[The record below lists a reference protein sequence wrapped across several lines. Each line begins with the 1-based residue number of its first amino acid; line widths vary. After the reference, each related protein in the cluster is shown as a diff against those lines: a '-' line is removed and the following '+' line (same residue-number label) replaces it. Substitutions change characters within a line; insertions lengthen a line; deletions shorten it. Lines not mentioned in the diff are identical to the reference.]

1 MLGYEGKAT
10 INEVDQIRQR
20 KGSWPV
26 WIDLQKEG
34 IKGNFAD
41 DNSHSLLQI
50 SYFIFAQKL
59 ALETKA
65 ASKNAT
71 SLNSGPTLESV
82 IIQKTLFSPAR

>member
-34 IKGNFAD
+34 IREIIVLILIYK
-41 DNSHSLLQI
+41 SHIPYLLRNLLWKRRQHRRMPR
-50 SYFIFAQKL
+50 A
-59 ALETKA
+59 
-65 ASKNAT
+65 
-71 SLNSGPTLESV
+71 
-82 IIQKTLFSPAR
+82 